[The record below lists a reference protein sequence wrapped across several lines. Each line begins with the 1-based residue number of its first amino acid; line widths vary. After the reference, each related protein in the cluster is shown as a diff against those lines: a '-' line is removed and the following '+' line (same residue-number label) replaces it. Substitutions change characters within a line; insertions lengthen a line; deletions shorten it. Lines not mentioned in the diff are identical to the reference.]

1 LATDAKKRSTIIQK
15 IEALFPYLQEIM
27 GKNDARSD
35 EIIKKLMGLRDGL
48 DQVFEIFAEDIQS
61 LEK

>member
-1 LATDAKKRSTIIQK
+1 
-15 IEALFPYLQEIM
+15 M